1 MILLKIIRPDRVL
14 FATNAFVADKI
25 GEYFIT
31 PIPVFYDK
39 IFEDSIKT

>member
-14 FATNAFVADKI
+14 FATTAFVADKI

-31 PIPVFYDK
+31 PI
-39 IFEDSIKT
+39 ST